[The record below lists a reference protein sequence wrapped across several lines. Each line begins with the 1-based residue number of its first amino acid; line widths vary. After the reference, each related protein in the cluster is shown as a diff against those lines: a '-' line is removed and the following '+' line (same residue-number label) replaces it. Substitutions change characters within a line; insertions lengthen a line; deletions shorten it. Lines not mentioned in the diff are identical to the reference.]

1 MSSAEVQERLKKL
14 GLSARTDE
22 SKGLTLQYR
31 LTGRLSGKGTPRR
44 KVKRAPARSGADDK
58 KLQLA
63 LKKLNTQPI
72 QAIEE
77 VNMFKQDG
85 NVIHFAAPK
94 VHAAVPSNTFA
105 IYGNGEDKELTEL
118 VPGILNQ
125 LGPDSLASLRKLAES
140 YQNLQKEK
148 GEDDD
153 EIPDLVEGENFEN
166 EPKVE

>member
-1 MSSAEVQERLKKL
+1 LCITRLIRRH
-14 GLSARTDE
+14 SRT
-22 SKGLTLQYR
+22 SQLTE
-31 LTGRLSGKGTPRR
+31 GLSGKGTPRR

-94 VHAAVPSNTFA
+94 
-105 IYGNGEDKELTEL
+105 G
-118 VPGILNQ
+118 
-125 LGPDSLASLRKLAES
+125 
-140 YQNLQKEK
+140 
-148 GEDDD
+148 
-153 EIPDLVEGENFEN
+153 
-166 EPKVE
+166 

>member
-1 MSSAEVQERLKKL
+1 MLCAY
-14 GLSARTDE
+14 DE
-22 SKGLTLQYR
+22 AYKPSPPHHRPSQ

-63 LKKLNTQPI
+63 LKKLNVQPI

-94 VHAAVPSNTFA
+94 
-105 IYGNGEDKELTEL
+105 G
-118 VPGILNQ
+118 
-125 LGPDSLASLRKLAES
+125 
-140 YQNLQKEK
+140 
-148 GEDDD
+148 
-153 EIPDLVEGENFEN
+153 
-166 EPKVE
+166 